1 LVNRAT
7 PESKTAD
14 GFESQFGVN
23 HLSHFLLFQMFK
35 PTLLASSTPEFNSRV
50 VCVASSGH
58 RGGPPNFGDYAFEQ
72 KEYTP
77 FGAYAQSKSANIY
90 MANEIE
96 RRYGAQGLHGL
107 SLHPG
112 GIATGL
118 QVHVPEEKK
127 AEWAKDPNTARW
139 SKSPAQGAST
149 MVYAAVSKE
158 WEGKGGRYL
167 EDCKE
172 SPPAGGPSPS
182 GAGYAPHAYDP
193 EGERRLWA
201 DSLKMV
207 GLEDSD

>member
-1 LVNRAT
+1 
-7 PESKTAD
+7 
-14 GFESQFGVN
+14 
-23 HLSHFLLFQMFK
+23 
-35 PTLLASSTPEFNSRV
+35 
-50 VCVASSGH
+50 
-58 RGGPPNFGDYAFEQ
+58 
-72 KEYTP
+72 
-77 FGAYAQSKSANIY
+77 
-90 MANEIE
+90 
-96 RRYGAQGLHGL
+96 
-107 SLHPG
+107 LHPG

-149 MVYAAVSKE
+149 TVYAAVSKE

-167 EDCKE
+167 EDCTE
-172 SPPAGGPSPS
+172 SPPARGPSPS

-201 DSLKMV
+201 DSLKVV